1 MTVVDVL
8 SPRRRYAVL
17 ISAAIGVL
25 AASARGAPT
34 PTTRLRVS
42 TDTELRQVAEEILA
56 RLNWALDE
64 GNFAQASE
72 LFALDGSFQLG
83 DNELK
88 GRTAIANGLA
98 TNAAR
103 YAGCASAA
111 ANLAVDAVD
120 DRSLRVRSYRLVYA
134 GAPAETLFQSPEL
147 VALYRVD
154 DLLERGAA
162 GWLVRRRLVRSVS
175 EATFPW

>member
-1 MTVVDVL
+1 
-8 SPRRRYAVL
+8 
-17 ISAAIGVL
+17 
-25 AASARGAPT
+25 
-34 PTTRLRVS
+34 VS